1 MMGHLTEKADFFAF
15 GIVAME
21 ILAGRTNFDDS
32 LEDDKK
38 YLLGWVRM
46 LRLLS
51 ENLLIKSSS
60 SIHLI
65 IN

>member
-1 MMGHLTEKADFFAF
+1 MMGHLTEKADVFAF